1 MVPVLLTSS
10 QIFELLEK
18 LNVLGDKSFQ
28 IRSTLLFEQRYPSK
42 QYQVWVDLWPEFTSI
57 LIKQRLSE
65 ELIPIYYV
73 FTLEEERLKMLL
85 ENTDIMEWEHA
96 IFRVYPIEFHE
107 IIKEAS
113 RKFGFELM
121 RSPFEFRLYI
131 FNTDNLKK
139 RCRTVPE
146 DVTVGSLK
154 PEIADVVSESWAS
167 SVYNGKEVPLIR
179 YLIANYPT
187 TCLYN
192 MKGAPVAYELQQE
205 YGGLGML
212 YVKPAYR
219 KRGLGKLVTNFLLQK
234 CADHGYPP
242 YALIADDN
250 EESGKL
256 HTSIG
261 FQKKDLLFIWSNI
274 HPKTN
279 EK

>member
-1 MVPVLLTSS
+1 
-10 QIFELLEK
+10 
-18 LNVLGDKSFQ
+18 
-28 IRSTLLFEQRYPSK
+28 
-42 QYQVWVDLWPEFTSI
+42 
-57 LIKQRLSE
+57 
-65 ELIPIYYV
+65 
-73 FTLEEERLKMLL
+73 
-85 ENTDIMEWEHA
+85 
-96 IFRVYPIEFHE
+96 
-107 IIKEAS
+107 
-113 RKFGFELM
+113 
-121 RSPFEFRLYI
+121 
-131 FNTDNLKK
+131 
-139 RCRTVPE
+139 
-146 DVTVGSLK
+146 
-154 PEIADVVSESWAS
+154 
-167 SVYNGKEVPLIR
+167 
-179 YLIANYPT
+179 
-187 TCLYN
+187 

-279 EK
+279 EKWYVSSVDQIAIFSNNFNIVHRYIFSV